1 MANTYSQISIQIVFA
16 VKGRDNLLRK
26 EFPEELFKYI
36 AGIMNAKGQTS
47 LAVNGWQ
54 DHVHAFFGMEPSVC
68 ISDLV
73 SAIKSNSSK
82 WINEKSFVKG
92 KFQWQEGYGAFSY
105 SRSQRDTVI
114 KYIMNQEMHHAKKTF
129 REEYLEMLKKAEISY
144 DDKYVFEFYD

>member
-16 VKGRDNLLRK
+16 VKGRENLLRK
-26 EFPEELFKYI
+26 EFRPELFKYI
-36 AGIMNAKGQTS
+36 AGIIEGKGQTI

-54 DHVHAFFGMEPSVC
+54 DHVHAFFGMEPSAC
-68 ISDLV
+68 LADLV

-82 WINEKSFVKG
+82 WINEKGFLKN

-114 KYIMNQEMHHAKKTF
+114 KYIVNQEGHHSRKTF
-129 REEYLEMLKKAEISY
+129 REEYLDMLRKAEIIF
-144 DDKYVFEFYD
+144 DDKYIFEFYE